1 MVFIYNK
8 VRENAM
14 QITCQGGIW
23 YVCISNDKCILRYD
37 KRQNEFPLGPFY
49 VADYLW
55 HAAKKAFVHAT
66 IA

>member
-1 MVFIYNK
+1 MPYQGQEK
-8 VRENAM
+8 AM
-14 QITCQGGIW
+14 QITCH
-23 YVCISNDKCILRYD
+23 VCISNDKCILRYD